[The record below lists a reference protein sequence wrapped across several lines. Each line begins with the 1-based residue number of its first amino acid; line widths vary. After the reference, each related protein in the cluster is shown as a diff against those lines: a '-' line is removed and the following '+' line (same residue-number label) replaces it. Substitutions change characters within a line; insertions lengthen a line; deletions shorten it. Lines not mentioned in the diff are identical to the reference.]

1 MQYLPA
7 TLTVS
12 LDLVAL
18 FGPHGSMPKAP
29 KGYDSQIMAFMIAKG
44 IDPAKSEHV
53 RCMSS
58 EQMSVGIWVLSL
70 IAV

>member
-18 FGPHGSMPKAP
+18 FGPHGSIPKAP
-29 KGYDSQIMAFMIAKG
+29 KDYDWHIKAFTIAKG
-44 IDPAKSEHV
+44 IELAKSEHV
-53 RCMSS
+53 RWVSS
-58 EQMSVGIWVLSL
+58 EQMFVGI
-70 IAV
+70 